1 MTMNKITLGITRD
14 GKRKSNYRTVI

>member
-1 MTMNKITLGITRD
+1 MNKITLGITRD